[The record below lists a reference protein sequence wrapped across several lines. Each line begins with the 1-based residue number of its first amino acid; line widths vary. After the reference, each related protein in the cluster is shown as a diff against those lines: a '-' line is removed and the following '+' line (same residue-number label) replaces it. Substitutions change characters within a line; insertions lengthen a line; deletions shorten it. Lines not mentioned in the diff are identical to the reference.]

1 VNINTSVCL
10 FLHTVRLFVC
20 HFYHSEAQNSKMRFA
35 SVWKR
40 LGQKY
45 LIWNCCPFWRAVK
58 GKVQLIAL
66 DPLVDLI
73 IMICIIVNT
82 FFMALEHPGMSVIEK
97 KLICISDKVS

>member
-1 VNINTSVCL
+1 MKINTGVGL

-20 HFYHSEAQNSKMRFA
+20 RFYHLEQKNSKVRFA